1 MDIARRRQGFASR
14 FNKALETSGRSGL
27 SDGEL
32 LKLFGRHGIA
42 VTTQTVSNWRNGK
55 HMPRLEQIE
64 GLAEA
69 LNMEAAEL
77 AFGGKGGKLRVQEPR
92 AAWHANSPEER
103 TLVEGLA
110 LLEPEE
116 KALVQELVR
125 VLGQRHAAKRRGRRK
140 RV

>member
-1 MDIARRRQGFASR
+1 MDIAQRRQRFASR
-14 FNKALETSGRSGL
+14 FNKALEASGRSAL
-27 SDGEL
+27 SDGDL

-69 LNMEAAEL
+69 LGVEAAEL
-77 AFGGKGGKLRVQEPR
+77 AFGGRQVRLGEKMSD
-92 AAWHANSPEER
+92 AWHPGNPEER

-110 LLEPEE
+110 LLDQDE
-116 KALVQELVR
+116 KALVHQLVR
-125 VLGQRHAAKRRGRRK
+125 VLGQRHAGKRRGRPK
-140 RV
+140 RA

>member
-92 AAWHANSPEER
+92 VAA
-103 TLVEGLA
+103 V
-110 LLEPEE
+110 
-116 KALVQELVR
+116 
-125 VLGQRHAAKRRGRRK
+125 AATGH
-140 RV
+140 